1 MTGFIFLIL
10 FICFWMLVFSIP
22 PIITIIKAITNHP
35 TITIFILFLIF
46 SIIF

>member
-35 TITIFILFLIF
+35 IITIFFYFFIF
-46 SIIF
+46 PIIF